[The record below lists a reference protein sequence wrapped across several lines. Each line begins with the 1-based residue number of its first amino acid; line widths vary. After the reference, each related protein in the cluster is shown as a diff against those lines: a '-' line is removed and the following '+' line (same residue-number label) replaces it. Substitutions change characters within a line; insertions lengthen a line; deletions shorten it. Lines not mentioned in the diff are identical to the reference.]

1 MSKFKV
7 LSSVCCRGWEEVRD
21 FGVFE
26 NMEDAEEMVKKMYED
41 GWGVEYKWEDCMRW
55 RIEEM
60 YEEDGR
66 KGWVYD
72 VCEEEEYW
80 VVEL

>member
-7 LSSVCCRGWEEVRD
+7 LSREICRGWEEFSEV
-21 FGVFE
+21 GVFE
-26 NMEDAEEMVKKMYED
+26 NMEDVVEVVKKRYED
-41 GWGVEYKWEDCMRW
+41 GWGDEYEWEECMRE

-60 YEEDGR
+60 YKEDGR

-72 VCEEEEYW
+72 VDEEEEYW